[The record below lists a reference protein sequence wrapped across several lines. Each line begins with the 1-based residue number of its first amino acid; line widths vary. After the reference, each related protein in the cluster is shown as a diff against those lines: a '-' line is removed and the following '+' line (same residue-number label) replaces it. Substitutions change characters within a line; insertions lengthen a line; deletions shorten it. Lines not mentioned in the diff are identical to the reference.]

1 MTPFESLM
9 QLLVNLIPAFSIWWI
24 VKLLFL
30 LALLIYIAFAVIIIR
45 QISLMSKTLHTEFAI
60 PIKLVA
66 WIHLAAAVLTFL
78 LALLIL

>member
-1 MTPFESLM
+1 MTPFDSFVQFLA
-9 QLLVNLIPAFSIWWI
+9 NLIPVFSIWWI

-30 LALLIYIAFAVIIIR
+30 LALLIYLAFAVIIIR

-66 WIHLAAAVLTFL
+66 WIHLAAVILTFF